1 MVDEQEEQGAGTEGE
16 SGTQEKRG
24 RASKKSKASDSELIG
39 IVSLY
44 RLRFGNE
51 RQTPETAREQV
62 RESGCGTP
70 WKRDETSE
78 LQRLLADLG
87 NIGEEDRGQGGT
99 RGDEDRAGS
108 PGGGSTERRESW
120 ERAGDTEREQ
130 EWRRQR
136 DTRQQARDRQWER
149 DTFGSEGAED
159 IDTEEQEEQLLQAI
173 AEAGTLMGGERGGEG
188 ETGGGETSGARDAAG
203 ERQEATGT
211 RETAKKSQRE
221 RRREYKASKASDA
234 QGMRRKRQKGE
245 QHAGAGT
252 SGE

>member
-1 MVDEQEEQGAGTEGE
+1 MEKEDGGEREERGGRAVEREGDGAAETGDTRQDKEGRGEDEEHGEDGMVDEQEEQGAGTEGE

-87 NIGEEDRGQGGT
+87 NIGEEDRGQ
-99 RGDEDRAGS
+99 
-108 PGGGSTERRESW
+108 
-120 ERAGDTEREQ
+120 
-130 EWRRQR
+130 
-136 DTRQQARDRQWER
+136 
-149 DTFGSEGAED
+149 
-159 IDTEEQEEQLLQAI
+159 
-173 AEAGTLMGGERGGEG
+173 
-188 ETGGGETSGARDAAG
+188 
-203 ERQEATGT
+203 
-211 RETAKKSQRE
+211 
-221 RRREYKASKASDA
+221 
-234 QGMRRKRQKGE
+234 
-245 QHAGAGT
+245 
-252 SGE
+252 